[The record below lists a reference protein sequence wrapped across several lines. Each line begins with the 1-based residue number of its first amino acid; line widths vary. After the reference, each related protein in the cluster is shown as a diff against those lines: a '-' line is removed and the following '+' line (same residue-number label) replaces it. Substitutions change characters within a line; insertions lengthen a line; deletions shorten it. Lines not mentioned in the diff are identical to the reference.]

1 LGNQRKQSDSNV
13 VVTASTTTTIQVCV
27 SRPAVATRPS
37 PSLETHAGNFTYVN
51 QFTGETDAQ
60 IQATVTSVSPVY
72 PIDSTS
78 QVVMPSYF
86 GQGVGLTQ
94 LQQFLYC
101 TSLPANCGPAAV
113 PAANWFG
120 GHLTADAINFH
131 GKEGGNF
138 PTLAESVLDTW
149 VSAITGIL
157 SAADLAKPFY
167 NTEGGYSGAGWT
179 CALYRRRHAGFVRRP
194 HVRLHLL
201 QRHHQ
206 PRLVRLG
213 ARLERPRILA
223 GEHRLHQHLQ
233 LDGRGDVL
241 HLLVGERRLHLHD
254 ESARRNRGADHVG
267 REPELLGRSLHDH
280 EPDGAEPDAALFAA
294 HRFDADAAKHLE
306 PHRAR
311 RHQARPRRSEV
322 RHGFREIVLQTAATV
337 LALIFVLIV
346 AVVLGLPFSP
356 DE

>member
-1 LGNQRKQSDSNV
+1 
-13 VVTASTTTTIQVCV
+13 
-27 SRPAVATRPS
+27 
-37 PSLETHAGNFTYVN
+37 VN

-101 TSLPANCGPAAV
+101 TSLPTNCGPAAV

-179 CALYRRRHAGFVRRP
+179 APYTDVDMQASYIGRMYAYTYFKGITN
-194 HVRLHLL
+194 HVWYDWA
-201 QRHHQ
+201 
-206 PRLVRLG
+206 PGSSGLG
-213 ARLERPRILA
+213 SSQANIA
-223 GEHRLHQHLQ
+223 YTNIYNWM
-233 LDGRGDVL
+233 
-241 HLLVGERRLHLHD
+241 VGATSYTCS
-254 ESARRNRGADHVG
+254 SASGVYTCTMN
-267 REPELLGRSLHDH
+267 L
-280 EPDGAEPDAALFAA
+280 PDG
-294 HRFDADAAKHLE
+294 
-306 PHRAR
+306 
-311 RHQARPRRSEV
+311 
-322 RHGFREIVLQTAATV
+322 TAAQIMWDVNQSCSGGVCTTTNQTV
-337 LALIFVLIV
+337 PNPMLHYLLLTDSTQTPQNISSHIVPVGIKPVLV
-346 AVVLGLPFSP
+346 EAK
-356 DE
+356 